1 VPGDL
6 IRPARGADDLDRA
19 RALFR
24 AYEAGLGVSL
34 CFQGFDRELAALPDK
49 YVPPRGD
56 LWLAFVD
63 GTARGCVAVRPLPDD
78 ARDPDVVELKRLYVA
93 DEARGRGL
101 GRRLAEAAIDHARAA
116 GARTM
121 KLDTLAHMDAARALY
136 ANLGFVPCPA
146 YYDNPLGGTL
156 YMALAL

>member
-6 IRPARGADDLDRA
+6 IRPARGAGDLDCA

-63 GTARGCVAVRPLPDD
+63 GSARGCVALRPLPDD
-78 ARDPDVVELKRLYVA
+78 ATDVDVVELKRLYVA
-93 DEARGRGL
+93 DDARGRGL
-101 GRRLAEAAIDHARAA
+101 GRRLAQVAIDHARAA

-136 ANLGFVPCPA
+136 ADLGFVPCPA

>member
-1 VPGDL
+1 MPGDL
-6 IRPARGADDLDRA
+6 IRVARSRDDLARA
-19 RALFR
+19 RTLFR

-56 LWLAFVD
+56 LWLAFV
-63 GTARGCVAVRPLPDD
+63 GGAACGCVAVRPLPDHE
-78 ARDPDVVELKRLYVA
+78 REIDVVELKRLYVA

-101 GRRLAEAAIDHARAA
+101 GRRLAQAAIDHARAA

-121 KLDTLAHMDAARALY
+121 KLDTLAHMEAARALY
-136 ANLGFVPCPA
+136 ADLGFVPCPA

>member
-1 VPGDL
+1 MPGDL
-6 IRPARGADDLDRA
+6 IRPARGAFDLDCA
-19 RALFR
+19 RTLFR

-63 GTARGCVAVRPLPDD
+63 GTARGCVALRPLPDD
-78 ARDPDVVELKRLYVA
+78 AHDADVVELKRLYVA

-101 GRRLAEAAIDHARAA
+101 GRRLAEVAIDHARAA

-121 KLDTLAHMDAARALY
+121 KLDTLAHMGAARALY
-136 ANLGFVPCPA
+136 ADLGFVPCPA

>member
-1 VPGDL
+1 VPVDL
-6 IRPARGADDLDRA
+6 IRPARGRDDLEQA

-34 CFQGFDRELAALPDK
+34 CFQGFDHEVAALPDK

-63 GTARGCVAVRPLPDD
+63 GAARGCVAVRPLPDQGDD
-78 ARDPDVVELKRLYVA
+78 ADAVELKRLYVA
-93 DEARGRGL
+93 DQARGRGL
-101 GRRLAEAAIDHARAA
+101 GRRLAQVAIDHARAA

-121 KLDTLAHMDAARALY
+121 KLDTLADMAAARALY
-136 ANLGFVPCPA
+136 ADLGFAPCPA

>member
-6 IRPARGADDLDRA
+6 IRPARGAGDLDCA

-24 AYEAGLGVSL
+24 AYESGLGVSL

-63 GTARGCVAVRPLPDD
+63 GTARGCVALRPLPDD
-78 ARDPDVVELKRLYVA
+78 AHDADVVELKRLYVA

-101 GRRLAEAAIDHARAA
+101 GRRLAEVAIDHARAA

-136 ANLGFVPCPA
+136 ADLGFVPCPA